1 MHQLSSGRT
10 GIRAL
15 AAACAALALL
25 LSQPLLAKDT
35 TNMYPGIITSRLA
48 ETKAFYMGKLGFEV
62 RFENEWFVL
71 LHRDNREI
79 GFLLPEQPGQ
89 APIFR
94 KAFRGEGV
102 WITIEVPDVDAEY
115 ARVRALGVP
124 IEVEIRDEPWGERH
138 FSLKD
143 PNGIGVD
150 IVTYAP
156 AQK

>member
-1 MHQLSSGRT
+1 MHHHPTGRT

-15 AAACAALALL
+15 AGACIAAVLL
-25 LSQPLLAKDT
+25 CSHSLQAQET
-35 TNMYPGIITSRLA
+35 TNMYPGIITPRLA
-48 ETKAFYMGKLGFEV
+48 ETRAFYIEKLGFEV

-71 LHRDNREI
+71 LHRNGREI

-102 WITIEVPDVDAEY
+102 WVTIEVPDVDAEY
-115 ARVRALGVP
+115 ARMRALGVP

-143 PNGIGVD
+143 PNGVGVD
-150 IVTYAP
+150 IVTYTP

>member
-1 MHQLSSGRT
+1 MQHNRFGR
-10 GIRAL
+10 GVRAL

-25 LSQPLLAKDT
+25 ISPPLLAKDT
-35 TNMYPGIITSRLA
+35 TNMYSGIITPRLA
-48 ETKAFYMGKLGFEV
+48 ESRAFYIDNLGFEV

-115 ARVRALGVP
+115 ARIRALGLP

-150 IVTYAP
+150 IVTYKP
-156 AQK
+156 PQK